1 MSNESLLSSFYQSIL
16 FAAFHTEVLDHG
28 MSSFCLTND
37 LQTKVFEILDSKFI
51 PSEII
56 LNAIHI
62 YFSKKGGETKKKKT
76 VVLRCRII
84 VIENLMLQKC
94 CFQ

>member
-1 MSNESLLSSFYQSIL
+1 MSNKSLLSSFYQSIL

-37 LQTKVFEILDSKFI
+37 LQTKVFEILDFI

-56 LNAIHI
+56 LNPIHI
-62 YFSKKGGETKKKKT
+62 YFSKKRGGEQRK
-76 VVLRCRII
+76 R
-84 VIENLMLQKC
+84 NLLFC
-94 CFQ
+94 AVELLL